1 MQPGLDDQLTDFVTA
16 AFNRDRSLRVST
28 PEKADLVLTITI
40 ISYSRVASVYDEQQ
54 NISAYDLTASA
65 QIEAHDQVRDEVYFS
80 GTVTEKTAYNPATET
95 EETAA
100 SRLLQRLAAE
110 IVRRILTAW

>member
-1 MQPGLDDQLTDFVTA
+1 MQPGLEDQLTDFTTA

-28 PEKADLVLTITI
+28 PEKSDLVLTITI
-40 ISYSRVASVYDEQQ
+40 TSYSRIAAVYDEKQ
-54 NISAYDLTASA
+54 NISTYDLTASA
-65 QIEAHDQVRDEVYFS
+65 QVEAHDQVRDETYFS
-80 GTVTEKTAYNPATET
+80 GTVAEKVVYNPATET
-95 EETAA
+95 EEIAA